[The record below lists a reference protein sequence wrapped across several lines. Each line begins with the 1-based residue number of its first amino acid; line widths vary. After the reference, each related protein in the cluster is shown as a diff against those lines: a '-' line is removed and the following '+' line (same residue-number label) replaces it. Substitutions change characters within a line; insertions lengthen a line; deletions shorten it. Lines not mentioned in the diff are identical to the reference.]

1 MRQNKHCI
9 SDSVVGNGNVLLR
22 IQVTCEKVMWDH
34 WKELFSYHFILYV
47 PSVHPVAILDKTV
60 ILLIN

>member
-34 WKELFSYHFILYV
+34 WKELFSYHFILCTFSASGCYIGQN
-47 PSVHPVAILDKTV
+47 SHF
-60 ILLIN
+60 IN